1 MASLDLGSRSG
12 SDWQNRIHLKPLR
25 HQMLNRPTA
34 RTPRTLQ
41 RTTTRA
47 SGKNEPQFGRV
58 LFRLPWFL
66 APAEA
71 QVGLIAAPT
80 PPSPP
85 PVPPA
90 TTEVSAFDSPI
101 LSIAGGGRY
110 FFWYLGVMKYLL
122 DYFDLTKVTLIGAS
136 AGGLVAVLSACN
148 VNLDRAVREAYRLSV
163 ENDVFTRPAGLAG
176 IWGEI
181 IREWLDELLPE
192 NAQELCANGRVKLVV
207 TEALTLR
214 LRYIDDFSDRDDLIA
229 ALRCT
234 IHIPWFLDGAATRQY
249 RGKRYIDGSLFDFIL
264 GTNSDLINCGGAATV
279 VDYFFDDTLEF
290 DRLDFVRLSS
300 YEDVK
305 ALVKKG
311 YAYAERTD
319 AEGRWDE
326 KLGAVRKGALRLAV
340 EYPTR
345 LLNRAL
351 AEA

>member
-1 MASLDLGSRSG
+1 MA
-12 SDWQNRIHLKPLR
+12 HLVPPR
-25 HQMLNRPTA
+25 HQMLNSPRA
-34 RTPRTLQ
+34 RSPRTLR
-41 RTTTRA
+41 RTPTRA
-47 SGKNEPQFGRV
+47 STNNESQFGRT

-71 QVGLIAAPT
+71 QVNLIAAPT
-80 PPSPP
+80 APGPP
-85 PVPPA
+85 PLPSA
-90 TTEVSAFDSPI
+90 ASEVSALDRPI

-122 DYFDLTKVTLIGAS
+122 EYFDLTKVTLIGAS

-181 IREWLDELLPE
+181 IRAWLENLLPE
-192 NAQELCANGRVKLVV
+192 NAEELCLNNRVKLVV
-207 TEALTLR
+207 IEALTLR
-214 LRYIDDFSDRDDLIA
+214 LRYIDDFTDRDDLIA

-264 GTNSDLINCGGAATV
+264 GTNSDLINCGGEAAV
-279 VDYFFDDTLEF
+279 IDYFFDDTLEF
-290 DRLDFVRLSS
+290 DRLDFVRVSS

-319 AEGRWDE
+319 AAGGWDD
-326 KLGAVRKGALRLAV
+326 KLGAVRKGALRLAA

-345 LLNRAL
+345 LINRTL
-351 AEA
+351 ADV

>member
-1 MASLDLGSRSG
+1 
-12 SDWQNRIHLKPLR
+12 
-25 HQMLNRPTA
+25 
-34 RTPRTLQ
+34 
-41 RTTTRA
+41 
-47 SGKNEPQFGRV
+47 
-58 LFRLPWFL
+58 L

-71 QVGLIAAPT
+71 QVGLITAPT
-80 PPSPP
+80 PPSSLPLLP
-85 PVPPA
+85 STA
-90 TTEVSAFDSPI
+90 EVSALERPI

-122 DYFDLTKVTLIGAS
+122 EYFDLTKVTLIGAS
-136 AGGLVAVLSACN
+136 AGGLVAVLSVCN

-181 IREWLDELLPE
+181 IRAWLDELLPE
-192 NAQELCANGRVKLVV
+192 NAQELCADGRVKLVV

-214 LRYIDDFSDRDDLIA
+214 LRYIDEFSDRDDLIA

-264 GTNSDLINCGGAATV
+264 GTNSDLINCGGEATV
-279 VDYFFDDTLEF
+279 IDYFFDDTLEF

-311 YAYAERTD
+311 YAYAERRD
-319 AEGRWDE
+319 AAGGWNE

-345 LLNRAL
+345 LINRAL